1 MSQESV
7 KQFYENWISRQNTLS
22 SLEDQDGCLPP
33 PLSPPAD
40 LSSRFA
46 YAKLKNQA
54 SKLSWGSSFSRWIS
68 SSIFVEKPS
77 DALLV
82 AVLLYSHLLP
92 SLLPFSC
99 MTEES
104 MICSRQLT
112 QEELDELP
120 VTPGA
125 PADQLR
131 RRLVRTTNIDLT
143 PAETGEVSP
152 G

>member
-1 MSQESV
+1 M
-7 KQFYENWISRQNTLS
+7 KQFYENWLSRQNTLS
-22 SLEDQDGCLPP
+22 SLEDQDGCQPP

-40 LSSRFA
+40 LSSHYA

-54 SKLSWGSSFSRWIS
+54 SKVSWGSSFSRWIS
-68 SSIFVEKPS
+68 SGIFVQPS
-77 DALLV
+77 DASLLLV
-82 AVLLYSHLLP
+82 AVSLYSHPLP
-92 SLLPFSC
+92 SLLTFSC
-99 MTEES
+99 MTEET

-120 VTPGA
+120 VTPGT

-143 PAETGEVSP
+143 PAETGEISP